1 MPRLYYNVGGRA
13 MAKTP
18 VPYSLR
24 LPPEL
29 RAALDSAAEKDG
41 RTTANLIQ
49 KILAEW
55 IAAQKKKR

>member
-1 MPRLYYNVGGRA
+1 
-13 MAKTP
+13 MAKPP

-29 RAALDSAAEKDG
+29 RSALDAAAEKDG

-49 KILAEW
+49 KILTEW
-55 IAAQKKKR
+55 VGAQKKKR

>member
-1 MPRLYYNVGGRA
+1 
-13 MAKTP
+13 MAKPP

-24 LPPEL
+24 LPPDL
-29 RAALDSAAEKDG
+29 RAALDSAAERDG

-55 IAAQKKKR
+55 VATQRKKR

>member
-1 MPRLYYNVGGRA
+1 